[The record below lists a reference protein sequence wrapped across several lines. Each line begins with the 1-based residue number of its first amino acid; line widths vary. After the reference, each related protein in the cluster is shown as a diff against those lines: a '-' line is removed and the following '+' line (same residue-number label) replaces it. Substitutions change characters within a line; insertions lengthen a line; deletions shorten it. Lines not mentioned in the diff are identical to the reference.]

1 MGKIRQENFG
11 LKLGQ
16 ILESYKL
23 EKIGQKGKNKIDK
36 NWAKWETQAK
46 LGKNGKLKS
55 TKMGEK
61 NWTKWAKIGKIREKW

>member
-1 MGKIRQENFG
+1 MKKSSKIEKVDKKGKKKMGKIRQENFG

-36 NWAKWETQAK
+36 NWAKWET
-46 LGKNGKLKS
+46 
-55 TKMGEK
+55 
-61 NWTKWAKIGKIREKW
+61 